1 MTQLLLVRH
10 GETLLNEQGR
20 FQGHGDAPL
29 NDRGRRQATAL
40 ARAIQDEEIHAAY
53 GSDLRRARETAEIV
67 TAGRPFRIVDA
78 PELREI
84 AFGDWEGYT
93 YAEIQQKD
101 PDSLRLW
108 ERDPAAYP
116 PPGGEGL
123 DAIDQRVGSF
133 LEYLRDR
140 HPGRTI
146 LIATHG
152 GPIRLIACRALGLPA
167 LAHRQFVASPG
178 SLSEICFYP
187 EISII
192 VRLNYLPPEPTADE
206 RTATLEGRKQWAG

>member
-1 MTQLLLVRH
+1 MKRSTRP
-10 GETLLNEQGR
+10 T
-20 FQGHGDAPL
+20 A
-29 NDRGRRQATAL
+29 ATF
-40 ARAIQDEEIHAAY
+40 
-53 GSDLRRARETAEIV
+53 
-67 TAGRPFRIVDA
+67 AGPERPPVRIVDV

-84 AFGDWEGYT
+84 AFGDWEGST

-101 PDSLRLW
+101 PAGLGRW
-108 ERDPAAYP
+108 ERDPAANP

-123 DAIDQRVGSF
+123 DAIDRRVGSF

-167 LAHRQFVASPG
+167 LAHRRFVASPG
-178 SLSEICFYP
+178 SLSEICFCP
-187 EISII
+187 EISVI
-192 VRLNYLPPEPTADE
+192 VRLNYLPPEPAADG
-206 RTATLEGRKQWAG
+206 RTATLEGRNSWAG